1 MLRSGLEELFL
12 EFHIGQKSRWSV
24 PLTDPYSAGESGHCD
39 AAAAGEGGGVQ
50 GARAHRGH

>member
-1 MLRSGLEELFL
+1 MLRSQLEELFL
-12 EFHIGQKSRWSV
+12 EFNNEQNSRCIV
-24 PLTDPYSAGESGHCD
+24 PLTDPYSAGEGCDSD